1 MSSDETDNV
10 GVHKTG
16 RAKWRTPR
24 YSTAMNK
31 PVPMLNVSRCTFDPG
46 FTFTLG
52 KGDDLDRKLN
62 SVLANS
68 VVPIQCIVV
77 DETTRRVLV
86 NEKALR
92 HLNKVQKACQS
103 AIESL

>member
-16 RAKWRTPR
+16 TAKWRTPR

-31 PVPMLNVSRCTFDPG
+31 PVPMLSLSRCTFKPG

-52 KGDDLDRKLN
+52 KENDLDRRLN
-62 SVLANS
+62 SVLANNAE
-68 VVPIQCIVV
+68 PIRCIVV

-92 HLNKVQKACQS
+92 HLKKVQKACQS
-103 AIESL
+103 AIEKL